1 MSDTPKRAA
10 TASVGAANRGR
21 PKGARTKPKTETVSV
36 TALKEKLA
44 PFLSR
49 EDWNYLSGVLGG
61 QEKPVLEK
69 DIDIFLSL
77 QLKALL
83 PQLADEI
90 SGGQLTREA
99 TQRSSTIKELLALR
113 FQMEKHEKGDDVPNA
128 VTFIQN
134 VFESRGIDPARLA
147 TLSGAVGSPIE
158 GVSVALPRT
167 PDGDQGDADETGA
180 VSDSVPERQE

>member
-1 MSDTPKRAA
+1 MSEKR
-10 TASVGAANRGR
+10 TSTSSVGAVNRGR
-21 PKGARTKPKTETVSV
+21 PKGARTKPKSETVSV
-36 TALKEKLA
+36 TVLKDKLA

-49 EDWNYLSGVLGG
+49 DDWNYLASVLAGE
-61 QEKPVLEK
+61 EKPVLEK

-90 SGGQLTREA
+90 SGGELTREA
-99 TQRSSTIKELLALR
+99 TQRSSTVKELLALR

-134 VFESRGIDPARLA
+134 VFESRGIDPTRLA
-147 TLSGAVGSPIE
+147 TLAGTAGSALE
-158 GVSVALPRT
+158 GVAVALPGT
-167 PDGDQGDADETGA
+167 PDGDEGDSDEAGA
-180 VSDSVPERQE
+180 VPDSVPERQE

>member
-1 MSDTPKRAA
+1 MSEKR
-10 TASVGAANRGR
+10 TSTSSVGAVNRGR
-21 PKGARTKPKTETVSV
+21 PKGARTKPKSETVSV
-36 TALKEKLA
+36 TVLKDKLA

-49 EDWNYLSGVLGG
+49 DDWNYLASVLAGE
-61 QEKPVLEK
+61 EKPVLEK

-90 SGGQLTREA
+90 SGGELTREA
-99 TQRSSTIKELLALR
+99 TQRSSTVKELLALR

-134 VFESRGIDPARLA
+134 VFESRGIDPTRLA
-147 TLSGAVGSPIE
+147 TLAGAAGSTLE
-158 GVSVALPRT
+158 GVAVAIPGT
-167 PDGDQGDADETGA
+167 PDGDEGSPDEAGA